1 MRNAFLTYFWRE
13 NSNNFIF
20 RAKRDENHRPKQN
33 LNGPKTWFIH
43 FPIGLEKAVLLI
55 PSGREKAFTQCY
67 HRSRTDALYWVLIAI
82 VPIVRNGPI
91 WPYRR
96 RLALLIDDQDLLT
109 AVILLCEP
117 ILVQIVHSGQKKIRI
132 FSLLEFLMFFI
143 TLASIWKIIYRRL
156 LI

>member
-55 PSGREKAFTQCY
+55 PSGREKAFTQC
-67 HRSRTDALYWVLIAI
+67 HQSRTDALLRRILIAI
-82 VPIVRNGPI
+82 VGSSCTKWTNLTVSTIGC
-91 WPYRR
+91 
-96 RLALLIDDQDLLT
+96 LLMAKTYLL
-109 AVILLCEP
+109 
-117 ILVQIVHSGQKKIRI
+117 QQKY
-132 FSLLEFLMFFI
+132 FVYPF
-143 TLASIWKIIYRRL
+143 
-156 LI
+156 